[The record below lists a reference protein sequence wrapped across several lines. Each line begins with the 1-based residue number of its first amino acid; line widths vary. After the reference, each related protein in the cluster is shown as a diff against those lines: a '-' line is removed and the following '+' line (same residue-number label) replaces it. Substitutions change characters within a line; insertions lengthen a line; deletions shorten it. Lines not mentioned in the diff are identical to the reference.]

1 MHKQKATKKLENMQR
16 RKSDPRANRTR
27 EKLGQALID
36 LILEKPISAI
46 TIQEVLE
53 RAGVGR
59 STFYVHFRD
68 KNDLLFS
75 QLEMFLEFMSMKLS
89 REREDSRR
97 VAPVEEMFEHI
108 GGQNRIYRALAESG
122 QLQDFFDMAQ
132 DAFARS
138 IARRLRES
146 GRVTGLSRTELA
158 ARGTVLAGSLLA
170 LMRWWIDR
178 GAKESPK
185 AMDAL
190 FHRMVWKGLE

>member
-1 MHKQKATKKLENMQR
+1 MRKAKTTKKLENMQR

-36 LILEKPISAI
+36 LILEKPIGAI

-75 QLEMFLEFMSMKLS
+75 QLEMFLDLMSMKLS

-146 GRVTGLSRTELA
+146 GRVTGLSRSELA
-158 ARGTVLAGSLLA
+158 ARGTLLAGSLLA

-178 GAKESPK
+178 GARESPK
-185 AMDAL
+185 AMDAT
-190 FHRMVWKGLE
+190 FHRMVWGGVE

>member
-1 MHKQKATKKLENMQR
+1 MHKAKTTKKLGNMQR
-16 RKSDPRANRTR
+16 RKTDPRANRTR

-36 LILEKPISAI
+36 LILEKSIGAI
-46 TIQEVLE
+46 TIQEVLD

-75 QLEMFLEFMSMKLS
+75 QLEMFLESMSTKLS

-146 GRVTGLSRTELA
+146 GRVTGLSRNELA
-158 ARGTVLAGSLLA
+158 ARGTLLAGSLLA
-170 LMRWWIDR
+170 LLRWWIDR

-185 AMDAL
+185 AMDAT
-190 FHRMVWKGLE
+190 FHRMVWGGVE

>member
-1 MHKQKATKKLENMQR
+1 MHKAKTTKKLENMQR
-16 RKSDPRANRTR
+16 RKSDPRADRTR
-27 EKLGQALID
+27 EKLGQALIE
-36 LILEKPISAI
+36 LILEKPIGAI

-146 GRVTGLSRTELA
+146 GRVTGLSRSELA
-158 ARGTVLAGSLLA
+158 ARGTLLAGSLLA

-178 GAKESPK
+178 GARESPK
-185 AMDAL
+185 ALDAT
-190 FHRMVWKGLE
+190 FHQMVWGGVE

>member
-1 MHKQKATKKLENMQR
+1 MHKAKGARKLDTMQR
-16 RKSDPRANRTR
+16 RKSDPRADRTR
-27 EKLGQALID
+27 EKLGQALIE
-36 LILEKPISAI
+36 LIMEKPIGAI
-46 TIQEVLE
+46 TIQEVLD

-75 QLEMFLEFMSMKLS
+75 QLEMFLEFMSTKLS
-89 REREDSRR
+89 QEREDSRR
-97 VAPVEEMFEHI
+97 VAPVEEMFGHI

-146 GRVTGLSRTELA
+146 GRVTGLSRNELA
-158 ARGTVLAGSLLA
+158 VRGTLLAGSLLA

-185 AMDAL
+185 AMDAT
-190 FHRMVWKGLE
+190 FHRMVWEGVE

>member
-1 MHKQKATKKLENMQR
+1 MQR
-16 RKSDPRANRTR
+16 RKSDPRADRTR
-27 EKLGQALID
+27 EKLGQALIE
-36 LILEKPISAI
+36 LIMEKPIGAI
-46 TIQEVLE
+46 TIQEVLD

-75 QLEMFLEFMSMKLS
+75 QLEMFLEFMSTKLS
-89 REREDSRR
+89 QEREDSRR
-97 VAPVEEMFEHI
+97 VAPVEEMFGHI

-146 GRVTGLSRTELA
+146 GRVTGLSRNELA
-158 ARGTVLAGSLLA
+158 VRGTLLAGSLLA

-185 AMDAL
+185 AMDAT
-190 FHRMVWKGLE
+190 FHRMVWEGVE

>member
-1 MHKQKATKKLENMQR
+1 MHKQKKLENMQR

-36 LILEKPISAI
+36 LILEKPIGAI

-75 QLEMFLEFMSMKLS
+75 QLEMFLEFMSTKLS
-89 REREDSRR
+89 REREESRR
-97 VAPVEEMFEHI
+97 VAPVEEMFAHI

-158 ARGTVLAGSLLA
+158 ARGTLLAGSLLA

-185 AMDAL
+185 AMDAM
-190 FHRMVWKGLE
+190 FHRTVWEGVE